1 MTEISSN
8 QRTMCGCDLQQ
19 NRRISSSQKPLISLT
34 SALLPDCRQPGI
46 SLVLMMAPHYR
57 GITADQI
64 PANELENGVNVK
76 VIAGSIGGAHD
87 PMDDIVIDPEYFDCA
102 VPTG

>member
-1 MTEISSN
+1 
-8 QRTMCGCDLQQ
+8 MCGCDLQQ

-46 SLVLMMAPHYR
+46 SLVLMMAPRYR

-64 PANELENGVNVK
+64 PAVELET
-76 VIAGSIGGAHD
+76 AFQ
-87 PMDDIVIDPEYFDCA
+87 EYREGTFIKNQ
-102 VPTG
+102 